1 MRVRRTLRHGNI
13 NLEVVSTWI
22 VIKGMRL
29 NEITQG
35 RSADT
40 EKKSSEDWVL
50 NMSTFRGPKRVRIQQ

>member
-13 NLEVVSTWI
+13 NSEVVSTWI
-22 VIKGMRL
+22 VIKGVRL

-50 NMSTFRGPKRVRIQQ
+50 DMPTFRGPKRVRIQQ